1 MAKRQD
7 QKLKQIIYTSKP
19 VAFEE
24 KAIDEILASSHKYN
38 SESGVTGLL
47 IFGSELYMQFLE
59 GPIEELDKTFN
70 RIEID
75 KRHTEIRILRVSL
88 TDRRLFASWK
98 MRPQD
103 LERMHWSTE
112 EIKNGL
118 VHKFQ
123 PDQALDVFEKLSRD
137 LDQFFDPEDA

>member
-1 MAKRQD
+1 MTKK
-7 QKLKQIIYTSKP
+7 QKQNFKQIIYTSKP

-24 KAIDEILASSHKYN
+24 NTIDEILASSHKYN

-47 IFGSELYMQFLE
+47 IFGSEVYLQFLE
-59 GPIEELDKTFN
+59 GPLQELDETFN

-75 KRHTEIRILRVSL
+75 KRHTEIRILRVGL
-88 TDRRLFASWK
+88 TDRRLFASWR

-103 LERMHWSTE
+103 LERMHWSAE

-118 VHKFQ
+118 VYKFQ

-137 LDQFFDPEDA
+137 LDQFLNPEDV